1 MPRSSRRPPLLVR
14 TLLLA
19 IRLVSVL
26 VPRPDRRAW
35 RQEWEAE
42 ILHGQQRAAA
52 ERRGWRGQ
60 TPLVRHSLG
69 SLADA
74 AWLRRQF
81 TGDAEMIHDL
91 RHTLRLL
98 AARPAFTLVAT
109 LVLALGIGAST
120 AVVSLVDALLLRE
133 PPFPDADRIVAI
145 WERDTTSPAHR
156 REVAPANFLDW
167 RAAATTMDAVA
178 AVEPWSVDYT
188 GGDRP
193 RVFMAAKASEGFF
206 DILGVRP
213 LHGRLFHPDDFTVRQ
228 GKVVVLAHA
237 LWQREFGGDPSIV
250 HRAIPLDG
258 EPHTVVGV
266 LPPAFEMTLWLSEDD
281 PVREAWIP
289 RVLEGWER
297 TTRSSGWWAVV
308 AKMKDGVT
316 IDEAR
321 AEFDGIS
328 RRLAAEHPDTNAHVV
343 ARVDAIDEHVKSR
356 FRTALVAMLA
366 AVGLVLLIACAN
378 VANLLLARGLE
389 RGREFAVRSALGASR
404 GRLARQLVTE
414 SLVIG
419 LAGAAAGIA
428 LAWAVLRYV
437 IATAPAALTGVEHA
451 SLDWRLAGVA
461 VALGVLTAAAF
472 GTAPALH
479 VARSRDD
486 EAIREGRAAT
496 GTRRARRL
504 RDALA
509 VAEVALAVVVVVG
522 AALLVRSFVAMVR
535 VDTGFTADRVAVV
548 QVFAYERVNRT
559 PAERIAFFRETLDRM
574 RRIPGVVEAGAVS
587 AMPFMPA
594 NINAE
599 APIAIEGRPPV
610 PGGNAPRVFVS
621 AASNGYFET
630 MGIELTRGRTF
641 TAEDGP
647 DTERVAVIS
656 RSLARRLWGDEDP
669 TGAWVTA
676 GQQTRVRIVGVVG
689 ELRHDGYDGPPR
701 DELFLAQG
709 QVGNG
714 SMTYVLRAAGDPA
727 SVIGPAQEV
736 IWSLD
741 PLQTIYHTATVPE
754 LLAASVAPRRFALA
768 VMAAFAVVALAVAA
782 AGLYGVMSVAAG
794 QRTRE
799 FGVRLALGASP
810 REIAVLV
817 LSGGLRLGLAG
828 VAAGLAGAYAGARL
842 FEQQLFDISAADP
855 LAFGATAVVVLLAGL
870 AASWLPARRAT
881 RVDPLVALR
890 GSGLA

>member
-343 ARVDAIDEHVKSR
+343 AR
-356 FRTALVAMLA
+356 
-366 AVGLVLLIACAN
+366 
-378 VANLLLARGLE
+378 
-389 RGREFAVRSALGASR
+389 
-404 GRLARQLVTE
+404 
-414 SLVIG
+414 
-419 LAGAAAGIA
+419 
-428 LAWAVLRYV
+428 
-437 IATAPAALTGVEHA
+437 
-451 SLDWRLAGVA
+451 
-461 VALGVLTAAAF
+461 
-472 GTAPALH
+472 
-479 VARSRDD
+479 
-486 EAIREGRAAT
+486 
-496 GTRRARRL
+496 
-504 RDALA
+504 
-509 VAEVALAVVVVVG
+509 
-522 AALLVRSFVAMVR
+522 
-535 VDTGFTADRVAVV
+535 
-548 QVFAYERVNRT
+548 
-559 PAERIAFFRETLDRM
+559 
-574 RRIPGVVEAGAVS
+574 
-587 AMPFMPA
+587 
-594 NINAE
+594 
-599 APIAIEGRPPV
+599 
-610 PGGNAPRVFVS
+610 
-621 AASNGYFET
+621 
-630 MGIELTRGRTF
+630 GRTF

-709 QVGNG
+709 QVGMG
-714 SMTYVLRAAGDPA
+714 SMTYVLRASGDPA

-741 PLQTIYHTATVPE
+741 PLQTIYDTATVPE

-817 LSGGLRLGLAG
+817 LSSGLRLGVAG
-828 VAAGLAGAYAGARL
+828 VAAGLTGAYAGARL